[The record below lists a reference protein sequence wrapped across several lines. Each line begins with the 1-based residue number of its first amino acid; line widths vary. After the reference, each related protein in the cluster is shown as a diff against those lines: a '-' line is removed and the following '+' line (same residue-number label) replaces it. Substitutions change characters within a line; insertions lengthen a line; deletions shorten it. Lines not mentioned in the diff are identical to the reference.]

1 MNKNTR
7 RTFLKLAGI
16 APLARFGAMNAF
28 ASTGVDP
35 NYKALVCIFMFG
47 GNDGNNMIIPA
58 PGTGEYAAY
67 KAIRGSLALPDPN
80 AKLVGMNVVPKTYVG
95 PNNTPAYA
103 LNDGLKLIQPLW
115 ATGQLAAVA
124 NVGLL
129 VQPTTQ
135 AQYQAS
141 VTGGAP
147 VPLPTNL
154 FSHADQQVQMQA
166 GIPSSSA
173 STGWAGRVAD
183 AVTAQNAGTTFPP
196 SVSVAGPALFSKGN
210 VVQAASLIPG
220 FNMQLNGFTTWQP
233 QVGQTRQAQYQSILT
248 MNSGLTMIQA
258 ADKVRQD
265 AVNLS
270 ALLSNLP
277 PSSPFTRAFPQTA
290 IGKQLQQVAQIMQ
303 LQPQIGL
310 KRQIFFC
317 SLGGFDTHSGQ
328 SWQQF
333 SLLQEVAAAMQ
344 ALYSATTDLGIA
356 NQVTM
361 FTESEF
367 GRTLQ
372 PSGSGCDHGWGNHHI
387 VMGGA
392 VHGGDIYG
400 RYPQM
405 TIGGPDD
412 CLSTSNP
419 STPARGAWL
428 PSTSIDQFAATL
440 GKWFGVDMTNPAVTQ
455 AAFPNLASFTSQGLP
470 ADLGF
475 MG

>member
-1 MNKNTR
+1 MNSR
-7 RTFLKLAGI
+7 RTFLKMAGLA
-16 APLARFGAMNAF
+16 PFARFGAMNAF
-28 ASTGVDP
+28 ASSGVDP
-35 NYKALVCIFMFG
+35 QYKALVCIFLFG
-47 GNDGNNMIIPA
+47 GNDGNNTIVPA
-58 PGTGEYAAY
+58 PGTGEYNAY
-67 KAIRGSLALPDPN
+67 KTIRGSIALPDSN
-80 AKLVGMNVVPKTYVG
+80 TTLQGMTITPKTYVG
-95 PNNTPAYA
+95 PNNTKAYA
-103 LNDGLKLIQPLW
+103 LNDGLKLILPFW
-115 ATGQLAAVA
+115 ASGQLAVAA

-135 AQYQAS
+135 SQYQS
-141 VTGGAP
+141 TITGGPA
-147 VPLPTNL
+147 VALPTNL
-154 FSHADQQVQMQA
+154 FSHADQQIQMQA

-183 AVTAQNAGTTFPP
+183 AVAAQNAGGSFPP
-196 SVSVAGPALFSKGN
+196 SVSVSGPALFAKGN
-210 VVQAASLIPG
+210 IVQSASLIPG

-248 MNSGLTMIQA
+248 LNSGLTMIQA

-270 ALLSNLP
+270 AMLASLP
-277 PSSPFTRAFPQTA
+277 PSSPFTRPFPSTA
-290 IGKQLQQVAQIMQ
+290 IGRQLLQVAQIMQ
-303 LQPQIGL
+303 LQPKIGL

-333 SLLQEVAAAMQ
+333 SLLGEVADAMLS
-344 ALYSATTDLGIA
+344 LYRATQDLAIA
-356 NQVTM
+356 NQVTT

-372 PSGSGCDHGWGNHHI
+372 PSGSGCDHGWGNHNL
-387 VMGGA
+387 VLGGA

-400 RYPQM
+400 HYPAM
-405 TIGGPDD
+405 SLGGPDD
-412 CLSTSNP
+412 CLSNSNP

-428 PSTSIDQFAATL
+428 PSTAFDQFAATL
-440 GKWFGVDMTNPAVTQ
+440 GRWFGVDMTNPATVAQT
-455 AAFPNLASFTSQGLP
+455 FPNLGSFTNQGLP
-470 ADLGF
+470 ADIGF

>member
-1 MNKNTR
+1 MTNR
-7 RTFLKLAGI
+7 RTFLKVAGL

-28 ASTGVDP
+28 ATPAPVSS
-35 NYKALVCIFMFG
+35 NYKALVCIFLFG
-47 GNDGNNMIIPA
+47 GNDGNNMIVPA
-58 PGTGEYAAY
+58 VGTSEYTNY
-67 KAIRGSLALPDPN
+67 KNIRGSIALPDPN
-80 AKLVGMNVVPKTYVG
+80 ATLVGMGVTTKKGVPYD
-95 PNNTPAYA
+95 
-103 LNDGLKLIQPLW
+103 LNDGLKPILPYW
-115 ATGQLAAVA
+115 ATGQLALVA

-135 AQYQAS
+135 AQYQGAI
-141 VTGGAP
+141 TGGPAI
-147 VPLPTNL
+147 PLPTNL

-183 AVTAQNAGTTFPP
+183 AVSAQNAGTSFPP
-196 SVSVAGPALFSKGN
+196 SVSVSGPALFSKGN
-210 VVQAASLIPG
+210 IVQSASLIPG

-233 QVGQTRQAQYQSILT
+233 AVGQTRNAQYQSILT
-248 MNSGLTMIQA
+248 FNSGLTMIQA

-265 AVNLS
+265 AISLS
-270 ALLSNLP
+270 QMLASLP
-277 PSSPFTRAFPQTA
+277 PASPFTVPFPSTT
-290 IGKQLQQVAQIMQ
+290 IGQQLLQVAQIMQ
-303 LQPQIGL
+303 LQPTIGL
-310 KRQIFFC
+310 NRQIFFC

-333 SLLQEVAAAMQ
+333 SLLLEIAAGMQ
-344 ALYSATTDLGIA
+344 ALYSATQDLAIA
-356 NQVTM
+356 NQVTT

-372 PSGSGCDHGWGNHHI
+372 PSGSGCDHGWGNHHL
-387 VMGGA
+387 VLGGA
-392 VHGGDIYG
+392 VAGGDIYG

-405 TIGGPDD
+405 ALGGPDD
-412 CLSTSNP
+412 CLSNSNP

-440 GKWFGVDMTNPAVTQ
+440 GKWFGVNMMDPTVTSI
-455 AAFPNLASFTSQGLP
+455 AFPSLASFTSAGLP

>member
-1 MNKNTR
+1 
-7 RTFLKLAGI
+7 
-16 APLARFGAMNAF
+16 
-28 ASTGVDP
+28 
-35 NYKALVCIFMFG
+35 MFG
-47 GNDGNNMIIPA
+47 GNDGNNMIVPA
-58 PGTGEYAAY
+58 PGTSEYNNY
-67 KAIRGSLALPDPN
+67 KAIRGSIALPDPN
-80 AKLVGMNVVPKTYVG
+80 ATLQGMGVTTKKNVP
-95 PNNTPAYA
+95 YA
-103 LNDGLKLIQPLW
+103 LNDGLKLILPFW
-115 ATGQLAAVA
+115 ASGQLAVVA

-135 AQYQAS
+135 AQYQATI
-141 VTGGAP
+141 TGGPA

-183 AVTAQNAGTTFPP
+183 AVAAQNAGATSFPP
-196 SVSVAGPALFSKGN
+196 SVSVSGPALFSKGN
-210 VVQAASLIPG
+210 IVQSASLIPG

-233 QVGQTRQAQYQSILT
+233 QVGQTRQAQYQSLLT
-248 MNSGLTMIQA
+248 FNSGLTMIQA

-265 AVNLS
+265 AINLS
-270 ALLSNLP
+270 ALLASLP
-277 PSSPFTRAFPQTA
+277 PSAPFTRPFPTTT
-290 IGKQLQQVAQIMQ
+290 IGQQLLQVAQIMQ

-317 SLGGFDTHSGQ
+317 SLTGFDTHSGQ

-333 SLLQEVAAAMQ
+333 SLLGQVADAMLS
-344 ALYSATTDLGIA
+344 LYGATEDLGIPS
-356 NQVTM
+356 QVTT

-372 PSGSGCDHGWGNHHI
+372 PSGSGCDHGWGNHHL
-387 VMGGA
+387 VLGGA
-392 VHGGDIYG
+392 VQGGDMYG
-400 RYPQM
+400 RYPEM
-405 TIGGPDD
+405 ALGGPDD
-412 CLSTSNP
+412 CLSSSNP

-440 GKWFGVDMTNPAVTQ
+440 GKWFGVDMTNPAVT
-455 AAFPNLASFTSQGLP
+455 ATAFPNLASFVSQGLP

>member
-1 MNKNTR
+1 MTNR
-7 RTFLKLAGI
+7 RDFLKIAGL
-16 APLARFGAMNAF
+16 APLARFGAMNAY
-28 ASTGVDP
+28 AAPAAVSSQ
-35 NYKALVCIFMFG
+35 YKALVCIFLFG
-47 GNDGNNMIIPA
+47 GNDGNNMIVPA
-58 PGTGEYAAY
+58 PGTPEYTNY
-67 KAIRGSLALPDPN
+67 KNIRGSIALPDAN
-80 AKLVGMNVVPKTYVG
+80 TTLQGMGVTTKKG
-95 PNNTPAYA
+95 IGYA
-103 LNDGLKLIQPLW
+103 LNDGLKSVLPYW
-115 ATGQLAAVA
+115 ATGQLAIVA

-135 AQYQAS
+135 AQYQAAI
-141 VTGGAP
+141 TGGPP

-183 AVTAQNAGTTFPP
+183 AVTSQNAGTSFPP
-196 SVSVAGPALFSKGN
+196 SVSVSGPALFSKGN
-210 VVQAASLIPG
+210 IVQSASLIPG
-220 FNMQLNGFTTWQP
+220 FNMQLNGFSTWQP
-233 QVGQTRQAQYQSILT
+233 VVGQTRAAQYQSILT
-248 MNSGLTMIQA
+248 FNSGLTMIQA

-265 AVNLS
+265 AVSLS
-270 ALLSNLP
+270 QMLASLP
-277 PSSPFTRAFPQTA
+277 PASPFTVPFPSTA
-290 IGKQLQQVAQIMQ
+290 IGQQLLQVAQIMQ
-303 LQPQIGL
+303 LQPTIGL
-310 KRQIFFC
+310 NRQIFFC

-328 SWQQF
+328 SWAQF
-333 SLLQEVAAAMQ
+333 DLLRQVSDAMQ
-344 ALYSATTDLGIA
+344 AFYSATQDLAIA
-356 NQVTM
+356 NQVTT

-372 PSGSGCDHGWGNHHI
+372 PSGSGCDHGWGNHHL
-387 VMGGA
+387 VLGGA

-405 TIGGPDD
+405 ALGGPDD

-428 PSTSIDQFAATL
+428 PSTAIDQFAATL
-440 GKWFGVDMTNPAVTQ
+440 GKWFGVNLQDPTVTSV
-455 AAFPNLASFTSQGLP
+455 AFPTLGSFTSQGLP

>member
-1 MNKNTR
+1 MNSR
-7 RTFLKLAGI
+7 RAFLKMAGL

-28 ASTGVDP
+28 AGSGAVSP
-35 NYKALVCIFMFG
+35 NYKALVCIFLFG
-47 GNDGNNMIIPA
+47 GNDGNNMIVPA
-58 PGTGEYAAY
+58 PGTSEYTAY
-67 KAIRGSLALPDPN
+67 KAIRGSIALPDST
-80 AKLVGMNVVPKTYVG
+80 ATLQGMGVTTKKG
-95 PNNTPAYA
+95 IGYA
-103 LNDGLKLIQPLW
+103 LNDGLKLILPFW
-115 ATGQLAAVA
+115 ASGQLAVVA

-135 AQYQAS
+135 AQYQGS
-141 VTGGAP
+141 ITGGAQ

-154 FSHADQQVQMQA
+154 FSHADQTIQMQA

-183 AVTAQNAGTTFPP
+183 AVAAQNAGASFPP
-196 SVSVAGPALFSKGN
+196 SVSVSGPALFSKGN
-210 VVQAASLIPG
+210 IVQSASLIPG
-220 FNMQLNGFTTWQP
+220 FNMQLNGFTNWQAS
-233 QVGQTRQAQYQSILT
+233 VAAARKAGYQSILT
-248 MNSGLTMIQA
+248 FNSGLTMIQA

-270 ALLSNLP
+270 AMLASLP
-277 PSSPFTRAFPQTA
+277 PSSPFTRPFPSTS
-290 IGKQLQQVAQIMQ
+290 IGQQLQQVAQIMQ

-310 KRQIFFC
+310 NRQIFFC
-317 SLGGFDTHSGQ
+317 SLSGFDTHSGQ
-328 SWQQF
+328 SWQQYDLLRQVADGML
-333 SLLQEVAAAMQ
+333 SL
-344 ALYSATTDLGIA
+344 YGATQDLGIA
-356 NQVTM
+356 NQVTT

-372 PSGSGCDHGWGNHHI
+372 PSGTGCDHGWGNHHA
-387 VMGGA
+387 VLGGA
-392 VHGGDIYG
+392 VQGGDIYG

-405 TIGGPDD
+405 ALGGPDD

-428 PSTSIDQFAATL
+428 PSTAIDQFAATL
-440 GKWFGVDMTNPAVTQ
+440 GKWFGVDMTNPAVTG

>member
-1 MNKNTR
+1 MAG
-7 RTFLKLAGI
+7 LASF
-16 APLARFGAMNAF
+16 ARFGAINAF
-28 ASTGVDP
+28 ASSGVDP
-35 NYKALVCIFMFG
+35 QYKALVCIFLFG
-47 GNDGNNMIIPA
+47 GNDGNNTIVPA
-58 PGTGEYAAY
+58 PGTGEYNAY
-67 KAIRGSLALPDPN
+67 KTIRGSLALPDPN
-80 AKLVGMNVVPKTYVG
+80 ATLQGMTITPKKYVG

-103 LNDGLKLIQPLW
+103 LNDGLKLILPLW
-115 ATGQLAAVA
+115 AGGQLAVVA

-135 AQYQAS
+135 SQYQAAI
-141 VTGGAP
+141 TGGPA

-154 FSHADQQVQMQA
+154 FSHADQQIQMQA

-183 AVTAQNAGTTFPP
+183 AVAAQNSGGSFPP

-210 VVQAASLIPG
+210 IVQSASLIPG
-220 FNMQLNGFTTWQP
+220 FNMQLDGFSTWQP
-233 QVGQTRQAQYQSILT
+233 QVGQARQAQYQNILT
-248 MNSGLTMIQA
+248 FNSGLTMIQA

-270 ALLSNLP
+270 AMLASLP
-277 PSSPFTRAFPQTA
+277 AASPFTRAFPSTS
-290 IGKQLQQVAQIMQ
+290 IGQQLQQVAQIMQ
-303 LQPQIGL
+303 LQSQIGL

-333 SLLQEVAAAMQ
+333 SLLGEIADAM
-344 ALYSATTDLGIA
+344 LSMYSATEDLGIA
-356 NQVTM
+356 NQVTT

-372 PSGSGCDHGWGNHHI
+372 PSGSGCDHGWGNHNL
-387 VMGGA
+387 VLGGA
-392 VHGGDIYG
+392 VHGGDLYG
-400 RYPQM
+400 RYPAM
-405 TIGGPDD
+405 ALGGPDD
-412 CLSTSNP
+412 CLSNSNP

-428 PSTSIDQFAATL
+428 PSTSFDQFAATL
-440 GKWFGVDMTNPAVTQ
+440 GKWFGVDMSNPAVVAQT
-455 AAFPNLASFTSQGLP
+455 FPNLASFTSQGLA

>member
-1 MNKNTR
+1 MNTR
-7 RTFLKLAGI
+7 RTFLKMAGLA
-16 APLARFGAMNAF
+16 PFARFGAMNAY
-28 ASTGVDP
+28 AAGGVDP
-35 NYKALVCIFMFG
+35 QYKALVCIFLFG
-47 GNDGNNMIIPA
+47 GNDGNNMLLPA
-58 PGTGEYAAY
+58 PGTSEYNAY
-67 KAIRGSLALPDPN
+67 KGIRGSIALPDAN
-80 AKLVGMNVVPKTYVG
+80 ASLQGMTITPKTYIG
-95 PNNTPAYA
+95 PNNTKNYA
-103 LNDGLKLIQPLW
+103 LHDGLKLILPLFG
-115 ATGQLAAVA
+115 TGQLAVVA

-135 AQYQAS
+135 AQYQS
-141 VTGGAP
+141 SITGGPP

-154 FSHADQQVQMQA
+154 FSHADQQIQMQA

-183 AVTAQNAGTTFPP
+183 AVASLNSGGNFPP
-196 SVSVAGPALFSKGN
+196 SVSVSGPALFAKGN
-210 VVQAASLIPG
+210 IVQSASLIPG

-233 QVGQTRQAQYQSILT
+233 QVGQTRKAQYQSILT
-248 MNSGLTMIQA
+248 FNSGLTMIQA

-270 ALLSNLP
+270 AMLASLP
-277 PSSPFTRAFPQTA
+277 PSSPFTRPFPSTT
-290 IGKQLQQVAQIMQ
+290 IGAQLLQVAQIMQ

-333 SLLQEVAAAMQ
+333 SLLGEIADAMLS
-344 ALYSATTDLGIA
+344 LYSATQDLGIP
-356 NQVTM
+356 NQVTT

-372 PSGSGCDHGWGNHHI
+372 PSGTGCDHGWGNHNL
-387 VMGGA
+387 VLGGA
-392 VHGGDIYG
+392 VNGGDIYG
-400 RYPQM
+400 HYPAM
-405 TIGGPDD
+405 ALGGPDD
-412 CLSTSNP
+412 CLSNSNP

-428 PSTSIDQFAATL
+428 PSTAFDQFAATL
-440 GKWFGVDMTNPAVTQ
+440 GKWFGVDMTNPAVVAQT
-455 AAFPNLASFTSQGLP
+455 FPNLASFTSQGLP

>member
-1 MNKNTR
+1 MTNTR
-7 RTFLKLAGI
+7 RNFLKMAGL
-16 APLARFGAMNAF
+16 APLMRYGAINAF
-28 ASTGVDP
+28 AGAPVSP
-35 NYKALVCIFMFG
+35 NYKGLVCIFLFG
-47 GNDGNNMIIPA
+47 GNDGNNMIVPA
-58 PGTGEYAAY
+58 PGTTEYNNY
-67 KAIRGSLALPDPN
+67 KAIRGSIALPDAN
-80 AKLVGMNVVPKTYVG
+80 ATLQGMGVTTKG
-95 PNNTPAYA
+95 GTPYA
-103 LNDGLKLIQPLW
+103 LNDGLKLILPLW
-115 ATGQLAAVA
+115 ASGQLAVVA

-135 AQYQAS
+135 SQYQS
-141 VTGGAP
+141 TVTGGAA

-183 AVTAQNAGTTFPP
+183 AMATQNKGTSFPP
-196 SVSVAGPALFSKGN
+196 SVSVSGPALFSKGN
-210 VVQAASLIPG
+210 IVQSASLIPG

-233 QVGQTRQAQYQSILT
+233 AVGQTRQAQYQSLLT
-248 MNSGLTMIQA
+248 FNSGLTMIQA
-258 ADKVRQD
+258 ADKVRLD
-265 AVNLS
+265 AINLS
-270 ALLSNLP
+270 NLLATLP
-277 PSSPFTRAFPQTA
+277 PSSPFTRPFPSTA
-290 IGKQLQQVAQIMQ
+290 IGQQLLQVAQIMQ
-303 LQPQIGL
+303 LQPTIGL
-310 KRQIFFC
+310 NRQIFFC

-333 SLLQEVAAAMQ
+333 DLLRQVADAM
-344 ALYSATTDLGIA
+344 LSMYSATEDLGIA
-356 NQVTM
+356 NQVTT

-372 PSGSGCDHGWGNHHI
+372 PSGSGCDHGWGNHHL
-387 VMGGA
+387 VLGGA

-405 TIGGPDD
+405 LIGGPDD

-428 PSTSIDQFAATL
+428 PSTAIDQFAATL
-440 GKWFGVDMTNPAVTQ
+440 GKWFGVDIADTNVTST
-455 AAFPNLASFTSQGLP
+455 AFPTLASFTSRGLP

>member
-1 MNKNTR
+1 MTNTR
-7 RTFLKLAGI
+7 RTFLKLAGL

-28 ASTGVDP
+28 ASGGVDP
-35 NYKALVCIFMFG
+35 QYKALVCIFLFG
-47 GNDGNNMIIPA
+47 GNDGNNMIVPA
-58 PGTGEYAAY
+58 PGTSEYKAY
-67 KAIRGSLALPDPN
+67 QAIRGSLALPDPN
-80 AKLVGMNVVPKTYVG
+80 ATLQGMNVTPKKYIG
-95 PNNTPAYA
+95 PNQTKAYA
-103 LNDGLKLIQPLW
+103 LNDGLKLLLPFW
-115 ATGQLAAVA
+115 GSGQLAVVA

-135 AQYQAS
+135 SQYQATI
-141 VTGGAP
+141 TGGPA

-183 AVTAQNAGTTFPP
+183 AVAAQNTGTSFPP
-196 SVSVAGPALFSKGN
+196 SVSVSGPALFSKGN
-210 VVQAASLIPG
+210 IVQSASLIPG

-233 QVGQTRQAQYQSILT
+233 AVGQTRQAQYQSLLT
-248 MNSGLTMIQA
+248 FNSGLTMIQA
-258 ADKVRQD
+258 ANKVRQD
-265 AVNLS
+265 AINLS
-270 ALLSNLP
+270 ALLANLP
-277 PSSPFTRAFPQTA
+277 ATSPFTRAFPSTD
-290 IGKQLQQVAQIMQ
+290 IGQQLQQVAQIMQ

-317 SLGGFDTHSGQ
+317 SLSGFDTHSGQ

-333 SLLQEVAAAMQ
+333 SLLGQVADAMLS
-344 ALYSATTDLGIA
+344 LYSATEDLGIA
-356 NQVTM
+356 GQVTA

-372 PSGSGCDHGWGNHHI
+372 PSGSGCDHGWGNHHL
-387 VMGGA
+387 VLGGA
-392 VHGGDIYG
+392 VAGGDMYG
-400 RYPQM
+400 TYPEM
-405 TIGGPDD
+405 ALGGPDD
-412 CLSTSNP
+412 CLSNSNP

-428 PSTSIDQFAATL
+428 PSTAIDQFAATL
-440 GKWFGVDMTNPAVTQ
+440 GKWFGVDMTNPATVAQT
-455 AAFPNLASFTSQGLP
+455 FPNLASFTSKGIP

>member
-1 MNKNTR
+1 MNTNTR
-7 RTFLKLAGI
+7 RTFLRIAGL

-28 ASTGVDP
+28 ASSGVDP
-35 NYKALVCIFMFG
+35 NYKALVCIFLFG
-47 GNDGNNMIIPA
+47 GNDGNNMIVPA

-80 AKLVGMNVVPKTYVG
+80 ATLQGMNVTPKTYVG
-95 PNNTPAYA
+95 PNKTPAYA
-103 LNDGLKLIQPLW
+103 LNDGLKLILPLW
-115 ATGQLAAVA
+115 GSGQLAVIA

-135 AQYQAS
+135 AQYQAT
-141 VTGGAP
+141 VTGGPA

-183 AVTAQNAGTTFPP
+183 AVAAQNAGGSFPP
-196 SVSVAGPALFSKGN
+196 SVSVSGPALFSKGN
-210 VVQAASLIPG
+210 VVQSASLIPG

-233 QVGQTRQAQYQSILT
+233 AVGQTRQTQYQSILT
-248 MNSGLTMIQA
+248 LNSGLTMIQA

-277 PSSPFTRAFPQTA
+277 PASPFTRPFPQTD
-290 IGKQLQQVAQIMQ
+290 IGAQLQQVAQIMQ

-333 SLLQEVAAAMQ
+333 SLLGEIADAMLS
-344 ALYSATTDLGIA
+344 LYSATQDLGIA
-356 NQVTM
+356 NQVTT

-372 PSGSGCDHGWGNHHI
+372 PSGTGCDHGWGGHQL
-387 VMGGA
+387 VLGGA

-400 RYPQM
+400 RYPTM
-405 TIGGPDD
+405 AIGGPDD
-412 CLSTSNP
+412 CLSNSNP

-428 PSTSIDQFAATL
+428 PSTAIDQFAATL
-440 GKWFGVDMTNPAVTQ
+440 GKWFGVDMTNPGIVAQT
-455 AAFPNLASFTSQGLP
+455 FPNLASFTSAGLP

>member
-1 MNKNTR
+1 MTNTR
-7 RTFLKLAGI
+7 RNFLKMAGL
-16 APLARFGAMNAF
+16 APLMRYGAINAF
-28 ASTGVDP
+28 AGAPVSP
-35 NYKALVCIFMFG
+35 NYKALVCIFLFG

-58 PGTGEYAAY
+58 PGTTEYNNY
-67 KAIRGSLALPDPN
+67 KAIRGSIALPDSN
-80 AKLVGMNVVPKTYVG
+80 TTLQGMGVTTKKG
-95 PNNTPAYA
+95 TPYA
-103 LNDGLKLIQPLW
+103 MNDGLKLILPLW
-115 ATGQLAAVA
+115 ASGQLAVVA

-135 AQYQAS
+135 AQYQS
-141 VTGGAP
+141 TVTGGAA

-183 AVTAQNAGTTFPP
+183 AVAAQNAGASFPP
-196 SVSVAGPALFSKGN
+196 SVSVSGPALFSKGN
-210 VVQAASLIPG
+210 IVQSASLIPG
-220 FNMQLNGFTTWQP
+220 FNMQLNGFTNWQP
-233 QVGQTRQAQYQSILT
+233 AVAQTRQAQYQSLLT
-248 MNSGLTMIQA
+248 FNSGLTMIQA

-270 ALLSNLP
+270 NLLASLP
-277 PSSPFTRAFPQTA
+277 PSSPFTRAFPQTT
-290 IGKQLQQVAQIMQ
+290 IGQQLQQVAQIMQ
-303 LQPQIGL
+303 LQPTIGL
-310 KRQIFFC
+310 NRQIFFC

-333 SLLQEVAAAMQ
+333 DLLRQVADAM
-344 ALYSATTDLGIA
+344 LSMYSATQDLGIA
-356 NQVTM
+356 NQVTT

-372 PSGSGCDHGWGNHHI
+372 PSGTGCDHGWGNHHL
-387 VMGGA
+387 VLGGA

-405 TIGGPDD
+405 ALGGPDD
-412 CLSTSNP
+412 CLSGSNP

-428 PSTSIDQFAATL
+428 PSTAIDQFAATL
-440 GKWFGVDMTNPAVTQ
+440 GKWFGVDVTDPVVTSK
-455 AAFPNLASFTSQGLP
+455 AFPTLASFTSQGLP